1 MGVGTWPHDGGILV
15 VVERVA
21 GARKRGVRGVSVQD
35 YEAFYRRSIEDP
47 EGFWAE
53 QARKI
58 HWNTDWDEVLDYGS
72 PPFARWF
79 VGGGPTSVT
88 TRWTDTCRRARTR
101 TPWSIFPP
109 RRASAPRTP

>member
-1 MGVGTWPHDGGILV
+1 MAG
-15 VVERVA
+15 A
-21 GARKRGVRGVSVQD
+21 GARNRGVRGVSVRD

-58 HWNTDWDEVLDYGS
+58 HWNTDWDEVLDYGD

-79 VGGGPTSVT
+79 VGGETKLCYNAVD
-88 TRWTDTCRRARTR
+88 RHLRARGPGR
-101 TPWSIFPP
+101 PGLHIH
-109 RRASAPRTP
+109 RDGGARHVHLR